1 MLGGTSLSRGAAAAS
16 TMRSAAAASSKRMP
30 TTTRKTSKITNASAS
45 RPGLSTAR
53 VSALTTQKT
62 PQSYALPSNTT
73 NKRIAAQFSALYQ
86 RRRTDVSSSAADAS
100 SSAATSTT
108 STTSTSGPALSS
120 LELLP
125 IIDQQGYIAPPIP
138 EGSSAAVLAIYSE
151 NRTLQLV
158 AFSADPRKSLTT
170 LVGRRPDR
178 AFFYRAAFF
187 PAVEQEVMVALR
199 EAWFKENAGA
209 PVGNKLALER
219 DAWTQ
224 PVSAGA
230 ISERGRRAA
239 AEGQAAELLKVLRSR
254 GCNEDLIPDEALL
267 DAGKVDFLPALETS
281 EDRAVA
287 RQASEARSAAERII
301 KLPKGVVPPV
311 AECTIS
317 RAFPTNGGVM
327 FDVTLAHDSSE
338 TEHRVIVGKR
348 FYEPVG
354 KTAED
359 ALGSALSFLLWTQTD
374 RHTDGMLLSSQFNAN
389 YFAAAELE
397 SMWGDAFE
405 EHLEDAGLTKR
416 SSTAGDEGEKRGGI
430 YSTEVWRFARTHDYK
445 DEGVA
450 VPTSYPLWV

>member
-1 MLGGTSLSRGAAAAS
+1 MLGGTSLAAS
-16 TMRSAAAASSKRMP
+16 GRASFMATTAAKRMAP
-30 TTTRKTSKITNASAS
+30 MMNTKSSAPRRGDLASAL
-45 RPGLSTAR
+45 P
-53 VSALTTQKT
+53 ALAAPTS
-62 PQSYALPSNTT
+62 SYPL
-73 NKRIAAQFSALYQ
+73 
-86 RRRTDVSSSAADAS
+86 SSSATIVAPRGSSNVPQGRAARNISASAAETS
-100 SSAATSTT
+100 SSS
-108 STTSTSGPALSS
+108 SSSSSTSTSTVDGPALSS

-125 IIDQQGYIAPPIP
+125 IIDQQGYIAPPVP
-138 EGSSAAVLAIYSE
+138 EGASAAVLAIYSE

-178 AFFYRAAFF
+178 AYHYRAAFF
-187 PAVEQEVMVALR
+187 PAVDQERMVALR

-209 PVGNKLALER
+209 PTGNKLALER

-239 AEGQAAELLKVLRSR
+239 AEGEAAELLRLLRAR
-254 GCNEDLIPDEALL
+254 GCKEDLVPDEALL
-267 DAGKVDFLPALETS
+267 DAGKVDFLPALESSEEERALAKKAS
-281 EDRAVA
+281 EDRAAAA
-287 RQASEARSAAERII
+287 RVIR
-301 KLPKGVVPPV
+301 LPRGVTPPL

-327 FDVTLAHDSSE
+327 FDIRLAHDSSE

-348 FYEPVG
+348 FYEPFPG

-359 ALGSALSFLLWTQTD
+359 ALDAVLGFLLWTQTD
-374 RHTDGMLLSSQFNAN
+374 RHTDGILLSSQFNAN

-405 EHLEDAGLTKR
+405 EHLEEVGLRERR
-416 SSTAGDEGEKRGGI
+416 SEGGGDEKQKREGI

-445 DEGVA
+445 DDGVA
-450 VPTSYPLWV
+450 VPTSDPLWV

>member
-1 MLGGTSLSRGAAAAS
+1 MMKSPSSTKKITKALASHPGLSAPRGSKILTPASLASLSASAS
-16 TMRSAAAASSKRMP
+16 TKNARIATPFGSIPPRPQRRLDVSASAAAAESS
-30 TTTRKTSKITNASAS
+30 TS
-45 RPGLSTAR
+45 
-53 VSALTTQKT
+53 
-62 PQSYALPSNTT
+62 
-73 NKRIAAQFSALYQ
+73 
-86 RRRTDVSSSAADAS
+86 
-100 SSAATSTT
+100 STT
-108 STTSTSGPALSS
+108 SSSGPALSS
-120 LELLP
+120 LDLLP

-138 EGSSAAVLAIYSE
+138 EGASAAVLAIYSE

-158 AFSADPRKSLTT
+158 AFSADPRRSLTT
-170 LVGRRPDR
+170 LVGRRPDK
-178 AFFYRAAFF
+178 AYHYRAAFF
-187 PAVEQEVMVALR
+187 PSVDQEGMVALR

-209 PVGNKLALER
+209 PVGNKLALEK

-239 AEGQAAELLKVLRSR
+239 AEGQAAELLKLLRTR
-254 GCNEDLIPDEALL
+254 GCKEDLVPDEALL
-267 DAGKVDFLPALETS
+267 DAGKVDFLPAIESTE
-281 EDRAVA
+281 EDRAKA
-287 RQASEARSAAERII
+287 KQASDDRAAAARIV
-301 KLPKGVVPPV
+301 KLPKGITPPL

-348 FYEPVG
+348 FYEPFPG

-359 ALGSALSFLLWTQTD
+359 ALDAVLSFLLWTQTD
-374 RHTDGMLLSSQFNAN
+374 RHTDGLLLSSQFNSN

-405 EHLEDAGLTKR
+405 EHLEDAGLR
-416 SSTAGDEGEKRGGI
+416 ESSKGDEKQKREGI

-445 DEGVA
+445 DDGVA
-450 VPTSYPLWV
+450 VPTSDPLWV

>member
-1 MLGGTSLSRGAAAAS
+1 MAPRGSSNVPQGRAARNISA
-16 TMRSAAAASSKRMP
+16 SAAE
-30 TTTRKTSKITNASAS
+30 T
-45 RPGLSTAR
+45 
-53 VSALTTQKT
+53 
-62 PQSYALPSNTT
+62 
-73 NKRIAAQFSALYQ
+73 
-86 RRRTDVSSSAADAS
+86 SSSS
-100 SSAATSTT
+100 SSS
-108 STTSTSGPALSS
+108 SSTSTSTVDGPALSS

-125 IIDQQGYIAPPIP
+125 IIDQQGYIAPPVP
-138 EGSSAAVLAIYSE
+138 EGASAAVLAIYSE

-178 AFFYRAAFF
+178 AYHYRAAFF
-187 PAVEQEVMVALR
+187 PAVDQERMVALR

-209 PVGNKLALER
+209 PTGNKLALER

-239 AEGQAAELLKVLRSR
+239 AEGEAAELLRLLRAR
-254 GCNEDLIPDEALL
+254 GCKEDLVPDEALL
-267 DAGKVDFLPALETS
+267 DAGKVDFLPALESSEEERALAKKAS
-281 EDRAVA
+281 EDRAAAA
-287 RQASEARSAAERII
+287 RVIR
-301 KLPKGVVPPV
+301 LPRGVTPPL

-327 FDVTLAHDSSE
+327 FDIRLAHDSSE

-348 FYEPVG
+348 FYEPFPG

-359 ALGSALSFLLWTQTD
+359 ALDAVLGFLLWTQTD
-374 RHTDGMLLSSQFNAN
+374 RHTDGLLLSSQFNAN

-405 EHLEDAGLTKR
+405 EHLEEVGLRERR
-416 SSTAGDEGEKRGGI
+416 SEGGGDEKQKREGI

-445 DEGVA
+445 DDGVA
-450 VPTSYPLWV
+450 VPTSDPLWV